1 MEEKTRYFSLDFK
14 FHVSRSGTKNSCS
27 FAVSS
32 PKNPAWQFPFQSIP
46 TSRKNAYK
54 HRRREEEKTK
64 TWNPPQIALKR
75 GIETARSHDASSR
88 SIFGRFNITLLLIS
102 EQNDP
107 RWWRRVAAFRLS
119 IVNEYC
125 EILRASSNFNAANQ
139 RRDVLRNLRARS
151 FNVECSFI
159 ENCATQGPLSSPSN
173 FRWHAASSR
182 ATISSL
188 TVRLHLFSE
197 ISNWRLFGLC
207 ARLVVSRTRIKLRPC
222 WSIFRRSK
230 RAFGAYTAPS
240 V

>member
-1 MEEKTRYFSLDFK
+1 MEQKVPAHSQFPVEKIPRDNFSFNQYLHLAKTHTSTKEEKRRK
-14 FHVSRSGTKNSCS
+14 QKREIRPKSR
-27 FAVSS
+27 
-32 PKNPAWQFPFQSIP
+32 W
-46 TSRKNAYK
+46 NA
-54 HRRREEEKTK
+54 EI
-64 TWNPPQIALKR
+64 WS
-75 GIETARSHDASSR
+75 GIETAWSHRASSR

-159 ENCATQGPLSSPSN
+159 ENCATRGSLSSPSN
-173 FRWHAASSR
+173 FRWHAASSG

-207 ARLVVSRTRIKLRPC
+207 ARLVVSRTRIKLRPR

-230 RAFGAYTAPS
+230 RAFGAYAAPS